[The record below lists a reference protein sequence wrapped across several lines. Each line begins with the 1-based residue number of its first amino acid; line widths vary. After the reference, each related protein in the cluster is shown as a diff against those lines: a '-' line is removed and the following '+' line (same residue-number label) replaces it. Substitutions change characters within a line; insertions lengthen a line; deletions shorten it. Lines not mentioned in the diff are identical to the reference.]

1 MPDFSVKTDRELLDT
16 LEGIQADP
24 ASYVP
29 TAAEEVLH
37 VLQQR
42 YPRLPL
48 PSIKAAVEASEQ
60 QLERRRDWIDKR
72 ATELLKSHAEPSSP
86 PPDAEASTLAIRAA
100 LRSAGFSAFLEFLLV
115 LAIPTLF
122 VLGFIEALD
131 PSSLWLAPF
140 HAMLRFPFLK
150 YIGALP
156 WAMAKLIEFTYAI
169 IPPGYA
175 LLTLA
180 LFACVLVV
188 SALALF
194 VGRIRL
200 VRRLRRL
207 LTSSSPGAR

>member
-1 MPDFSVKTDRELLDT
+1 MPDFSVKPDRALLDT

-72 ATELLKSHAEPSSP
+72 ATELIKSHAEPSSP

>member
-29 TAAEEVLH
+29 TAAEEVLRI
-37 VLQQR
+37 LEQR

-60 QLERRRDWIDKR
+60 QLERRREWIDTR
-72 ATELLKSHAEPSSP
+72 ATEFLKRQAEPSSP

-122 VLGFIEALD
+122 VLGFIEALN
-131 PSSLWLAPF
+131 PESLWLAPF
-140 HAMLRFPFLK
+140 HVMLRFPLLK
-150 YIGALP
+150 YVGALP
-156 WAMAKLIEFTYAI
+156 WAMAKLIEFTYALV
-169 IPPGYA
+169 PPGYA

-180 LFACVLVV
+180 LFAGVLVV

-200 VRRLRRL
+200 VRWLRRL